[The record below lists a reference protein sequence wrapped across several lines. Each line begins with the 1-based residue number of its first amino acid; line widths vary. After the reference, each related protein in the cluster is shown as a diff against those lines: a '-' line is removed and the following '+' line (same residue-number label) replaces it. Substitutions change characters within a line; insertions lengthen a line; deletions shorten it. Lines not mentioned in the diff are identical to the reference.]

1 MNLDVIL
8 ITSIIG
14 KKSKGYK
21 YLSIKRRN
29 MEELLTTAFQ
39 SGNATAILSG
49 VIVYLIVFLQRK
61 NTAATRDETISA
73 LKKDVDTLSQD
84 NKLKQKDIDYL
95 MQENNGIKEDIKE
108 IKGTLNQIAVS
119 IAEIAAQYKAF
130 KESNIKKR

>member
-1 MNLDVIL
+1 
-8 ITSIIG
+8 
-14 KKSKGYK
+14 
-21 YLSIKRRN
+21 

-61 NTAATRDETISA
+61 NTAATRDDSISKLNDEITE
-73 LKKDVDTLSQD
+73 LKNQKILLS
-84 NKLKQKDIDYL
+84 KDIEYL
-95 MQENNGIKEDIKE
+95 MSENRGIKEDIKE

-130 KESNIKKR
+130 KESINKRR